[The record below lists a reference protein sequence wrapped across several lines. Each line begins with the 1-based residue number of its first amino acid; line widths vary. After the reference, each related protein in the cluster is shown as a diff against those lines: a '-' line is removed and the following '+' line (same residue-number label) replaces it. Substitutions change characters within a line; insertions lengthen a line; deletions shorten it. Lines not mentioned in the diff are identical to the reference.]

1 MIQDKDRQSIGWTYV
16 HLFAFL
22 TPNLLIYMWVYQSV
36 LKYWTGASHNILQGL
51 LTMLKSNGQPN
62 SKGTLGKS
70 QIVRKAFEKRRQL
83 RETGRLSISIS
94 NKQDPIMG
102 IGSKVIYSLLDL

>member
-1 MIQDKDRQSIGWTYV
+1 MLLASFYQQNWNEAKKDFILCEMQSRQRLYESSECMIQDKDRQSIGWTYV

-70 QIVRKAFEKRRQL
+70 QIVRKAF
-83 RETGRLSISIS
+83 
-94 NKQDPIMG
+94 
-102 IGSKVIYSLLDL
+102 